1 MKDYSKRI
9 IKAVELDDEVKTSA
23 EFVEILSLM
32 GRELAVFIGS
42 VSPMQGVFLAAIFRR
57 FMQIFEERWPGC
69 PGCID
74 ASEELDDIAKSVF
87 ESLTCQEADNAE

>member
-23 EFVEILSLM
+23 EFVEILSLI

-57 FMQIFEERWPGC
+57 FMQVLEERWPE
-69 PGCID
+69 CID

>member
-32 GRELAVFIGS
+32 GCELAVFIGS

-57 FMQIFEERWPGC
+57 FMQVLEERW

-74 ASEELDDIAKSVF
+74 ASEELDDIAKLVF

>member
-57 FMQIFEERWPGC
+57 FVQVLEERW

-74 ASEELDDIAKSVF
+74 ASEELYDIAKSVF
-87 ESLTCQEADNAE
+87 ESLTCQEADKAK